1 MVSLPNG
8 NYALVMTTR
17 QDLDALIR
25 QFMTKYGNPANSTDQ
40 ARTAAA
46 AAAAIS
52 GAFLLADALDLL
64 DGRINDLYGGDLGQP
79 VAGSEGDILGQP
91 VPAPEDEG
99 LGQPLGGHGRG
110 NLAEQ
115 VDKLRVE
122 LDELSHR
129 VLELDQR
136 DLGEQVDGINAELEE
151 LQGQFKKLRKK
162 VKDR

>member
-1 MVSLPNG
+1 
-8 NYALVMTTR
+8 
-17 QDLDALIR
+17 
-25 QFMTKYGNPANSTDQ
+25 MTKYGNPANSTDQ

-52 GAFLLADALDLL
+52 GAFLLADALDGLV
-64 DGRINDLYGGDLGQP
+64 DRINDLYGESLDRP
-79 VAGSEGDILGQP
+79 VPGSEGDILGQP
-91 VPAPEDEG
+91 VPGPEGEG
-99 LGQPLGGHGRG
+99 LGQPLGGQRRE

-115 VDKLRVE
+115 VDKLRAE
-122 LDELSHR
+122 FDELSHR

-136 DLGEQVDGINAELEE
+136 DLGEQVDGINSELEE

>member
-1 MVSLPNG
+1 
-8 NYALVMTTR
+8 MTTR

-52 GAFLLADALDLL
+52 GSFLLADALDLL
-64 DGRINDLYGGDLGQP
+64 VGRISDLYGEDLGQPAAVPEGEQPGQP
-79 VAGSEGDILGQP
+79 VAGPEG
-91 VPAPEDEG
+91 EH
-99 LGQPLGGHGRG
+99 LGQPLAGPGRG
-110 NLAEQ
+110 HLAEQ
-115 VDKLRVE
+115 MDKLRVE
-122 LDELSHR
+122 LDELSQR
-129 VLELDQR
+129 VLDLDQR
-136 DLGEQVDGINAELEE
+136 ELGEQVDTINTELEE

>member
-1 MVSLPNG
+1 
-8 NYALVMTTR
+8 
-17 QDLDALIR
+17 
-25 QFMTKYGNPANSTDQ
+25 
-40 ARTAAA
+40 
-46 AAAAIS
+46 
-52 GAFLLADALDLL
+52 
-64 DGRINDLYGGDLGQP
+64 
-79 VAGSEGDILGQP
+79 
-91 VPAPEDEG
+91 
-99 LGQPLGGHGRG
+99 
-110 NLAEQ
+110 